1 MDSELDRYSY
11 YLKVERAMSPNT
23 VASYLSDLRD
33 FFNAVAAGPASVDKE
48 AVLDY
53 LSSRTVSERTLARE
67 MSALRS
73 FFSWFRST
81 GGRADNPTEGIELP
95 KLGRY
100 LPSVLSVKEV
110 EAILSSVD
118 VSSSKGLRDRA
129 MLEML
134 YACGLRVS
142 ELLDLKISDIFSK
155 EGFIRVTGKG
165 DKQRVVPVGESALDA
180 LSAYFPERPMPAGG
194 CEDIVF
200 LSGRGKRMSRVY
212 VFKMVKAQAIAAGVD
227 KEISPHT
234 FRHSFA
240 THLIENGADLRA
252 VQEMLG
258 HESILTTEIYTH
270 IDTATWQRNI
280 MSHHPHKL

>member
-23 VASYLSDLRD
+23 VASYLSDLED
-33 FFNAVAAGPASVDKE
+33 FFTAVAAGPASVDKDT
-48 AVLDY
+48 VLDY

-73 FFSWFRST
+73 FFYWFRST

-134 YACGLRVS
+134 
-142 ELLDLKISDIFSK
+142 
-155 EGFIRVTGKG
+155 
-165 DKQRVVPVGESALDA
+165 
-180 LSAYFPERPMPAGG
+180 
-194 CEDIVF
+194 
-200 LSGRGKRMSRVY
+200 
-212 VFKMVKAQAIAAGVD
+212 
-227 KEISPHT
+227 
-234 FRHSFA
+234 
-240 THLIENGADLRA
+240 
-252 VQEMLG
+252 
-258 HESILTTEIYTH
+258 
-270 IDTATWQRNI
+270 
-280 MSHHPHKL
+280 

>member
-23 VASYLSDLRD
+23 VASYLSDLED
-33 FFNAVAAGPASVDKE
+33 FFTAVAAGPASVDKDT
-48 AVLDY
+48 VLDY

-180 LSAYFPERPMPAGG
+180 LSAYFAERPLPARE
-194 CEDIVF
+194 CEASAF
-200 LSGRGKRMSRVY
+200 LNNKGARLSR
-212 VFKMVKAQAIAAGVD
+212 A
-227 KEISPHT
+227 
-234 FRHSFA
+234 
-240 THLIENGADLRA
+240 
-252 VQEMLG
+252 
-258 HESILTTEIYTH
+258 
-270 IDTATWQRNI
+270 
-280 MSHHPHKL
+280 